1 MHYFLL
7 LITSSLLS
15 LSVFAEASCPDQLK
29 RIQQTQIEIA
39 AISIPEFSYTV
50 NEENCSKVEPTLEA
64 VDQIKP
70 ALASL
75 LNQYENYYQT
85 CDRDIEIIY
94 SIEDTKINIIM
105 MQTLRELAV
114 NLGNECENNK

>member
-15 LSVFAEASCPDQLK
+15 LSVFAEAICPDQLK

-39 AISIPEFSYTV
+39 AIPIPEFSYTV
-50 NEENCSKVEPTLEA
+50 NEENCAKVGPTLEA

-114 NLGNECENNK
+114 NLGNECENN